1 MSLLRDTNHK
11 SISHGCQKK
20 AKKLVRTKLM
30 LGIGWRMKPAPN
42 PHTLMKGKLT
52 KIRRSKCLMIDYGQF
67 LYIAWDS
74 KISCGNW
81 FSICRLIHKLIY
93 CGLIEAPS
101 TAIFESALQSG
112 SFWMRYKSG
121 IVWTLNADIF
131 FNPVTKED
139 WAQFFTVILHSRR
152 QPRSQVI
159 SLTVFTTH
167 ALLPM
172 FPEEPWELEW
182 IRVRVGYVWTGK
194 LDWIRMRVDV
204 EIFESRKKK
213 LRIQKYPDTCGRGL
227 SD

>member
-11 SISHGCQKK
+11 SISHGCQKR

-42 PHTLMKGKLT
+42 PRTLIKGKLT

-112 SFWMRYKSG
+112 SFWIRYKSG
-121 IVWTLNADIF
+121 IVWTVNADIF

-139 WAQFFTVILHSRR
+139 WAQFFTVNTAFKKATSFPGYLSYRLYDACALANV
-152 QPRSQVI
+152 PRG
-159 SLTVFTTH
+159 
-167 ALLPM
+167 LLGTRVNPDTCR
-172 FPEEPWELEW
+172 
-182 IRVRVGYVWTGK
+182 IRVDGQTRLKTDACRIV
-194 LDWIRMRVDV
+194 
-204 EIFESRKKK
+204 ESRKKK
-213 LRIQKYPDTCGRGL
+213 LRI
-227 SD
+227 